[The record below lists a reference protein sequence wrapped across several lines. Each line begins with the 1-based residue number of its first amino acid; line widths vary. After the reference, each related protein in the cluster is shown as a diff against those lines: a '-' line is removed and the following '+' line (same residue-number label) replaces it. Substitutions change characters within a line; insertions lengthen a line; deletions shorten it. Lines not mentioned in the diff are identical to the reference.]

1 MMKSMKYESSKVP
14 YSSHYIRL
22 TRLCMAVIIF
32 IGISISIFI
41 LFNVPKENLAQLAEK
56 NQDPIFHLLLDRE
69 SQFEFFWDVHY
80 ETETVLM
87 EIHSHV
93 KPDDWL
99 AVGFSDYGKIEN
111 ADFCVFW
118 VDEKGKTFFFDGWTN
133 QKAILHVDKLQNCHL
148 TNTSYFNNM
157 RTLLWKRKFDT
168 CEVDDYVIQ
177 EGTTHVVYAMGEGP
191 LTSIEGIK
199 LTQNKH
205 GFQRTQLLKNK
216 IPIPPLPEDVKTIT
230 LVNDKIRV
238 PAIETTYWWSIHKIP
253 PLSNKHHI
261 VQYEAVIEPG
271 NEGLVHHIILYHCEI
286 PVTQQLNNYSG
297 FGSSKLKM
305 YYETCIRMLAGWNLG
320 SSVSPFRYPKEAGAA
335 IGGSNFSQ
343 YVKLE
348 IHYNNEQL
356 KNDLIDSSGIR
367 LYYTSQLRPYDVG
380 VLELGLEYTAKMGIP
395 PLENEF
401 ILQGHCIP
409 ECTEKGIPPPGIVVF
424 ASQLHTHMTGIRVTT
439 RHIRNG
445 IEMALLNRDD
455 HYSPH
460 FQEIRI
466 LKAPIHVLPGDGLIT
481 SCTYNTSGRAQ
492 ITMTG
497 YSTTDEMCMNFIHY
511 YPKVELEKCQSSIEI
526 SALENYF
533 NFMKEFENQ
542 PTSNKKDV
550 IANYHSI
557 NWNSQRSHMLRDFY
571 AAAPLAMYCNQSNGQ
586 NDLDQLSESQQPFFH
601 VPLDHGGKLELFWD
615 VYYDTDTVVM
625 EIHSQMRP
633 DDWLAVGFSDYGEI
647 ENADLCVFWVDRKGK
662 SHFMDTWT
670 DEKSILHVDK
680 HQNCHLAKMTY
691 FDDVRILV
699 WRREFDTCENDDYII
714 EEGTTHI
721 LYAMGEGPLPD
732 IEGIKLNEK
741 EHGFQ
746 RTQLLKNIN
755 PVPLLPKDAKTLTF
769 LNDKV
774 HVPASKTTYWCS
786 LHKMPLLPNKHHI
799 VQFEAVI
806 QPGNEALVHHIE
818 LFHCEIP
825 ATQNMDDYNA
835 ACTHEYRPPH
845 YETCR
850 KVLVAWAMGAGPITY
865 PKEAGAPI
873 GGGNFSQF
881 VMLEVHYV
889 NPELKNDWVD
899 SSGIQI
905 HYTSQLRQ
913 YDAGILELGLDDTP
927 KMAIPPLQNEFKL
940 SGHCIPECTEKA
952 IPATGIVVFAS
963 HLHTHST
970 GIRVTTR
977 HIRNG
982 IEMALLNGDDHY
994 SDHFQENRILKTPTL
1009 VLPGDGLITSCTYN
1023 SLGRPNITVCGL
1035 SKTDEMCVNF
1045 IHYYPKIDLEV
1056 CKSSIDTKVL
1066 ENFFRFMNKHENQP
1080 TSIENDVI
1088 TNYRSINWNPQRILM
1103 LSDLYGRALLATHC
1117 NQSNGDSFPGYWR
1130 NMPQV
1135 KVLKRLPELP
1145 RECPINN

>member
-1 MMKSMKYESSKVP
+1 MKSMKYDSSELP
-14 YSSHYIRL
+14 YSSHYITLKRL
-22 TRLCMAVIIF
+22 FMAIIIF

-41 LFNVPKENLAQLAEK
+41 LSVSKENLAQLAEK
-56 NQDPIFHLLLDRE
+56 NQDPIFHVPLDRE

-99 AVGFSDYGKIEN
+99 AVGFSDYGEIEN

-118 VDEKGKTFFFDGWTN
+118 DGWTD
-133 QKAILHVDKLQNCHL
+133 QKAILHVDKHQNCHL
-148 TNTSYFNNM
+148 TNTSYVNNM

-191 LTSIEGIK
+191 LSSIEGIK

-216 IPIPPLPEDVKTIT
+216 NPIPPLPEDVKTIT
-230 LVNDKIRV
+230 LVNDKIHV

-271 NEGLVHHIILYHCEI
+271 NEGLVHHIVLYHCEI

-297 FGSSKLKM
+297 LGSSKLKL
-305 YYETCIRMLAGWNLG
+305 YHKTCIRMLAVWTLG
-320 SSVSPFRYPKEAGAA
+320 SSPFRYPKEAGAA

-348 IHYNNEQL
+348 IHYNNRQL

-401 ILQGHCIP
+401 ILHGHCIP

-497 YSTTDEMCMNFIHY
+497 YSTTDEMCMNYIHY

-533 NFMKEFENQ
+533 NFMKEYENQ

-550 IANYHSI
+550 ITNYHLI
-557 NWNSQRSHMLRDFY
+557 NWNSRRSHMLRDFY

-586 NDLDQLSESQQPFFH
+586 SFAGYWNKMPQVQTFFH
-601 VPLDHGGKLELFWD
+601 VPLDHESKLELFWD
-615 VYYDTDTVVM
+615 INYSTKSVVM
-625 EIHSQMRP
+625 EIHSYMGP
-633 DDWLAVGFSDYGEI
+633 NDWLAVGFSNYGKI
-647 ENADLCVFWVDRKGK
+647 ENSDFCVFWMAKNGTTYFTDG
-662 SHFMDTWT
+662 WT
-670 DEKSILHVDK
+670 DNEAILHLDK
-680 HQNCHLAKMTY
+680 HQNCHLANTSY
-691 FDDVRILV
+691 FNNARTLLWI
-699 WRREFDTCENDDYII
+699 RKFDTCDDDDYVIS
-714 EEGTTHI
+714 EGTTHI
-721 LYAMGEGPLPD
+721 IYAMGEGALSSID
-732 IEGIKLNEK
+732 GIKLNQK
-741 EHGFQ
+741 KHGFQ
-746 RTQLLKNIN
+746 RTELLKNKN

-774 HVPASKTTYWCS
+774 HVPASETTYWCS

-825 ATQNMDDYNA
+825 VTQHLNDYKA
-835 ACTHEYRPPH
+835 ACTAEYKPPH
-845 YETCR
+845 YEACK
-850 KVLVAWAMGAGPITY
+850 KVLAAWAMGALPIRY
-865 PKEAGAPI
+865 PEEAGAPI
-873 GGGNFSQF
+873 GGPDFSQF
-881 VMLEVHYV
+881 VMLEIHYN

-905 HYTSQLRQ
+905 HYTSQLRK
-913 YDAGILELGLDDTP
+913 YDLGVMELGLEYTP

-963 HLHTHST
+963 QLHTHLT
-970 GIRVTTR
+970 GIRVATR

-994 SDHFQENRILKTPTL
+994 SPHFQEIRILKTPTL

-1023 SLGRPNITVCGL
+1023 SLGRPNITVGGF
-1035 SKTDEMCVNF
+1035 SITDEMCVNY

-1080 TSIENDVI
+1080 TSIKNDVI
-1088 TNYRSINWNPQRILM
+1088 TNYHSINWNPQRSLM
-1103 LSDLYGRALLATHC
+1103 LSDLYGRALLAMHC
-1117 NQSNGDSFPGYWR
+1117 NKSNGDSFPGYWR

-1145 RECPINN
+1145 RDCPISN